1 MFHRRIRRGGNAIE
15 VALTMPVFL
24 AGMFGLMDYGW
35 YFYNEAMTI
44 EATRQGCRIGSV
56 VPEGNA
62 SPNDPASVTTTYISD
77 ELISIGIRSS
87 NSNVSHTQ
95 FSTSSGEKVNAY
107 VNTNT
112 TPHRLECDT
121 YLQFQPL
128 VGFVPTPGYVLS
140 SAVFSLEQPS

>member
-1 MFHRRIRRGGNAIE
+1 
-15 VALTMPVFL
+15 MPVFL

-56 VPEGNA
+56 VPEGNTP
-62 SPNDPASVTTTYISD
+62 SPASVTTTYISG
-77 ELISIGIRSS
+77 ELIDIGIRSTAPS
-87 NSNVSHTQ
+87 TSHSS
-95 FSTSSGEKVNAY
+95 FSTSSGETVNAF
-107 VNTNT
+107 VNTST

-128 VGFVPTPGYVLS
+128 VGFVPTPGFVLS
-140 SAVFSLEQPS
+140 SAVFSLEQPT